1 MSTLH
6 PSPHP
11 SSGRI
16 PSSIPIIV
24 SLIALGWL
32 LATLWIPQEPIDD
45 DGNPQRSR
53 AVARSDQPISPS
65 PGSAS
70 QDPAPAL
77 DSLSPELRSVHEQI
91 HDLFLKTQ
99 WNAALDASTA
109 HRVGRAR
116 DDLEALLSSLGPEH
130 VQLLTGL
137 LKEEQDFVNRR
148 FLLRALGLIGSDDA
162 LSALVDHY
170 HWSVGNQKESEVK
183 HTVAALAAADND
195 RSFEILSAFALSE
208 EDQRHRY
215 RFVGALSQHSRSSDA
230 LGIYSQLL
238 RDDSHFRVR
247 QRAAFGMKVSGGIAD
262 AAGIEAALLDEGN
275 PYVRQSFLGA
285 LGGIRDVRSVPLV
298 TRVLQED
305 SVLATRISAVKA
317 LLRIEGDA
325 VVDALRAARDDE
337 SQPQRVRDEVIRALA
352 ALGISE

>member
-1 MSTLH
+1 MSTLQQT
-6 PSPHP
+6 
-11 SSGRI
+11 SGRI
-16 PSSIPIIV
+16 PSSIPVIV

-32 LATLWIPQEPIDD
+32 LATLWIPQEPIDGNGE
-45 DGNPQRSR
+45 GNPKRSQP
-53 AVARSDQPISPS
+53 VAPSGQLVSPTA
-65 PGSAS
+65 GSAS
-70 QDPAPAL
+70 QDPVSAL
-77 DSLSPELRSVHEQI
+77 DSLSPELRSIHGQI

-116 DDLEALLSSLGPEH
+116 DDLEALLASLGAEH
-130 VQLLTGL
+130 VQMLAGL

-148 FLLRALGLIGSDDA
+148 FLLRALGRIGSDEA
-162 LSALVDHY
+162 LIALVEHY
-170 HWSVGNQKESEVK
+170 HWSTGNQKESEVK

-195 RSFEILSAFALSE
+195 RSFEILSEFALSD
-208 EDQRHRY
+208 EDQQHRY

-247 QRAAFGMKVSGGIAD
+247 QRAAFGMKVSGGPAD

-298 TRVLQED
+298 TRILQED
-305 SVLATRISAVKA
+305 SVLSTRVSAVKA

-337 SQPQRVRDEVIRALA
+337 SQPQRVHDEVIRALA
-352 ALGISE
+352 TLGASG

>member
-1 MSTLH
+1 MRTLH
-6 PSPHP
+6 HSSHP
-11 SSGRI
+11 SSGRLS
-16 PSSIPIIV
+16 SSIPVIV

-32 LATLWIPQEPIDD
+32 LATLWIPREPID

-77 DSLSPELRSVHEQI
+77 DSLSPEMRRIHEQI

-109 HRVGRAR
+109 HRIGRAR
-116 DDLEALLSSLGPEH
+116 DDLEELLSSLGPEH
-130 VQLLTGL
+130 VHLLAGL
-137 LKEEQDFVNRR
+137 LIEEQDFVNRR
-148 FLLRALGLIGSDDA
+148 FLLRALGRIGNDEALI
-162 LSALVDHY
+162 ALVDHY

-247 QRAAFGMKVSGGIAD
+247 QRAAFGMKVSGGLAD

-305 SVLATRISAVKA
+305 SVLATRVSAVKA

-337 SQPQRVRDEVIRALA
+337 SQPRRVREEVIRALS